1 MTRARSSGLS
11 SINKVRRTS
20 FIEPAPASAF
30 ASKGGIA
37 QTSGLRHKAE
47 RELTDHL
54 LFRYLAC
61 ASIVRKS
68 SLYESSEFNLTRRSR
83 KMLLP
88 APRVE

>member
-1 MTRARSSGLS
+1 MS
-11 SINKVRRTS
+11 V
-20 FIEPAPASAF
+20 ASAMWL
-30 ASKGGIA
+30 A
-37 QTSGLRHKAE
+37 